1 VTVTENGQTGWP
13 QRFGLNNLFHL
24 VYPSFKEKEPGIR
37 PGSYDKKSNHVE
49 LVVKR
54 IEVFSN

>member
-1 VTVTENGQTGWP
+1 MGWP
-13 QRFGLNNLFHL
+13 HRFDLRRLFHL
-24 VYPSFKEKEPGIR
+24 VYTGFKEQEPGIR